1 VYPADTMEHPS
12 SLKPRLAAFVLVV
25 SLTTAPANPPNP
37 DETVGHKDG
46 QRSVTPVN
54 QTLTPL
60 GKQVELTGLRPQA
73 LALSPDGRRLLVTGK
88 TGEVLVVDPA
98 SGQILQ
104 RAPLPSEDI
113 REPRPEVASVHILK
127 PDTKG
132 QVSFTGLV
140 YAPDGKRVFLSNVN
154 GSIKVFEVDG
164 DGALRGSHSLL
175 LPPADAPR
183 RKQEIPAGLAF
194 RRDGKRLYVCANLS
208 NQLLE
213 LDPDSGAVLRRFEV
227 GVAPYEVKVI
237 GAKAYVSNWGG
248 RRVGPGD
255 LSADAGR
262 GTRVRV
268 DGVRFVASEGSVSV
282 VDLNGSG
289 AEAGGGG
296 AAIPAAREILTGIHA
311 SGLAVS
317 PNGRYLVCANAG
329 ADHLSV
335 VDTRSDT
342 VVETVWTKPSP
353 ADLLGAS
360 PNALAF
366 APDGRTLYAANGT
379 QNAVA
384 VVRFEP
390 GDRESQLV
398 GLLPVGWFPGA
409 LAYDAARKQLIVAN
423 IKGLPSQQKKGPVGA
438 EGFNSHHYNGTLS
451 LVPLPAAKELPAL
464 SEAVTRNLRKDA
476 IVASQQPART
486 GVVPVP
492 VPERIGEPSVF
503 KHVIYVIKEN
513 RTYDQVL
520 GDDPRG
526 NGRADLCI
534 FGKDITPNLHKIA
547 REFVLLDNTYCCGIL
562 SADGHQ
568 WSTTAF
574 ATDYMEKSFA
584 GFPRSYP
591 DGMDIN
597 GYDALAYS
605 PAGFLWDNILKHGK
619 TLRNFGEFAAPA
631 VKWKDPSKKGS
642 PTFTA
647 CYKIWKGE
655 SEEVVFGSFTEV
667 ESLKPYTP
675 TDYVGW
681 NMSVPDQY
689 RADYFLKELKQLEAH
704 GDLPHL
710 TIVCLPNDHT
720 SGTSPGQPTPAA
732 CMADNDLAF
741 GRIVEA
747 VSRSRFWPETLIL
760 AIEDDP
766 QAGWDHVSGY
776 RTTAF
781 CISPYTRR
789 GAVVSTQYNT
799 TSLLRTIE
807 QVLGVKPM
815 NQFDASASPMRECFT
830 DTPDFTPYKALPSN
844 IPLDQMNPPAKA
856 QLNPVLRRDAIAS
869 AKMNFREVDRAPEDA
884 LNRILWNATAGP
896 NRPFPAWAVA
906 AHADEDDKPKAAR
919 RWFGWR

>member
-1 VYPADTMEHPS
+1 MEHPPFLLVLLSLS
-12 SLKPRLAAFVLVV
+12 SCAFL
-25 SLTTAPANPPNP
+25 SAQAANPAENR
-37 DETVGHKDG
+37 ETVGHKDAK
-46 QRSVTPVN
+46 RSVTPVN

-60 GKQVELTGLRPQA
+60 GRQVELTGLRPQA

-88 TGEVLVVDPA
+88 TSELLVLDPA
-98 SGQILQ
+98 SGEILQ
-104 RAPLPSEDI
+104 RVPLPSEEI
-113 REPRPEVASVHILK
+113 REQRPEAASARILK
-127 PDTKG
+127 PDAKG
-132 QVSFTGLV
+132 QVSYTGLV
-140 YAPDGKRVFLSNVN
+140 YAPDGKRIFLSNVN
-154 GSIKVFEVDG
+154 GSIKVFSVAG
-164 DGALRGSHSLL
+164 DGSVEPSHSLP
-175 LPPADAPR
+175 LPPANAPR

-194 RRDGKRLYVCANLS
+194 RKDGKRLYVCANLS

-213 LDPDSGAVLRRFEV
+213 LDPDSGRVMRSFEV
-227 GVAPYEVKVI
+227 GVAPYDVQIV

-248 RRVGPGD
+248 RRVGAGD
-255 LSADAGR
+255 LNADAGR
-262 GTRVRV
+262 GTKVRV
-268 DGVRFVASEGSVSV
+268 DPVRFVASEGSVSV
-282 VDLNGSG
+282 LDLSETKSGLSETKPGSV
-289 AEAGGGG
+289 
-296 AAIPAAREILTGIHA
+296 REILTGIHA
-311 SGLAVS
+311 SALAVS

-329 ADHLSV
+329 ADNLSV
-335 VDTRSDT
+335 VDTRTDT
-342 VVETVWTKPSP
+342 VVETIWTKSSP

-366 APDGRTLYAANGT
+366 SPDGRTLYAANGT
-379 QNAVA
+379 QNAIA
-384 VVRFEP
+384 VLRFDP
-390 GDRESQLV
+390 ADKESQLT
-398 GLLPVGWFPGA
+398 GLFPVGWFPGA

-423 IKGLPSQQKKGPVGA
+423 IKGMPSKTKAGPTGG

-451 LVPLPAAKELPAL
+451 LVPVPSAKELPSL
-464 SEAVTRNLRKDA
+464 SEEVSRNLRRDA
-476 IVASQQPART
+476 ILASQQPARPGMT
-486 GVVPVP
+486 PLP

-503 KHVIYVIKEN
+503 KHVIYILKEN

-547 REFVLLDNTYCCGIL
+547 REFVLLDNTYCSGIL
-562 SADGHQ
+562 SADGHL
-568 WSTTAF
+568 WSTTAY

-591 DGMDIN
+591 DGMDEN

-619 TLRNFGEFAAPA
+619 TLRNFGEFAAPV
-631 VKWKDPSKKGS
+631 VKWKDPEKKGS
-642 PTFTA
+642 PSFTA
-647 CYKIWKGE
+647 CYRTWKGK
-655 SEEVVFGSFTEV
+655 SEEVLFGCATEV

-675 TDYVGW
+675 KDYVGW

-689 RADYFLKELKQLEAH
+689 RADYFLKELKQFEAK
-704 GDLPHL
+704 GEFPDLTL
-710 TIVCLPNDHT
+710 ICLPNDHT

-732 CMADNDLAF
+732 CVADNDLAF

-747 VSRSRFWPETLIL
+747 VSHSRFWPETLIL

-781 CISPYTRR
+781 CISPYTKR

-799 TSLLRTIE
+799 TSILRTIE

-815 NQFDASASPMRECFT
+815 NQFDASATPMRECFT
-830 DTPDFTPYKALPSN
+830 KTQDLTPYKALPSN

-856 QLNPVLRRDAIAS
+856 QLNPILRRDAIVS
-869 AKMNFREVDRAPEDA
+869 AKMNFREVDRAPEDV

-896 NRPFPAWAVA
+896 ARPFPEWAVTA
-906 AHADEDDKPKAAR
+906 GADEDDKPKAPR
-919 RWFGWR
+919 RPAFRR